1 MNKSYT
7 KTKAALLASTLI
19 LPSQIAMAQDKDVG
33 LEEIV
38 VTAQKRSENL
48 QDVPV
53 SVQVLGNTQLENLNV
68 NGFSDYVKFLPTV
81 SFTQTR
87 PGMAQVY
94 MRGVVSGSNG
104 NHSAS
109 MPSVGVY
116 LDEQPITTI
125 NEILDM
131 HMYDIAR
138 VETLSGPQGSLFGA
152 SSQAGTLRIITNK
165 PEIGEF
171 SAGYD
176 VAANTTKSGEMGYT
190 LEGYVNVPV
199 SDQAAIRLVAWH
211 ESQGGYIDNVPS
223 TLTFPSSFVTID
235 NAEFAEENFNDVE
248 TTGARAMLKLDLN
261 ENWTVTPSVIY
272 QDQHSTGI
280 FSHDPDVGDLEVTRY
295 AKDDYDEKW
304 IQAGLT
310 IEGKIGN
317 LDVVYAGSYLD
328 RDRLSQYD
336 YTGYSEYWLSY
347 YEYYYTG
354 SGYCLYDNAAGGCAD
369 PTQLVTGDEKYKKQ
383 SHELRIQSPQ
393 DGRFRWIAGL
403 FYQKQEHNFDLRWIV
418 PDADPAG
425 SVVPQS
431 EGTNPAFDWQTVV
444 WQTRQ
449 VREDR
454 DKAIFGEL
462 AFDITDNLT
471 LTAGIRAFKFDN
483 TLYGFNGFLKHCTY
497 YEDAD
502 GDYTIPINPDG
513 LPAFP
518 CFDTRILDGQK
529 KDSGQTYKLN
539 LTYKIDDDKMVYAT
553 YSEGFRPGGVNRA
566 RVPNIPGY
574 DPDYVYNYELGWK
587 TQWLDNRLR
596 FNGALYHL
604 NWDNVQFSFLDFAV
618 SNLTII
624 QNVGASRTNG
634 AEFDLDFAASENLTL
649 SLSGSFN
656 DAKLTVDYFRDVS
669 DPDSLIA
676 PKGTRMPFV
685 PKVQLSASARYTQE
699 VAGLPG
705 FAQLSVA
712 HTGGSYSDL
721 DVNVNYNQF
730 YYDSGALKFKDVPIR
745 SWQEAYTVV
754 NLSAGIDGDNWS
766 LGIFADNL
774 FDTRAEVQRG
784 DSVYTVFYS
793 QMDSQNQTIRPRT
806 IGVRFG
812 QKF

>member
-1 MNKSYT
+1 MNKYYS
-7 KTKAALLASTLI
+7 KTKVALLASTLI
-19 LPSQIAMAQDKDVG
+19 LPSQVAFAQDDSPA

-68 NGFSDYVKFLPTV
+68 NGFSDYVKYLPTV
-81 SFTQTR
+81 SFTQAR
-87 PGMAQVY
+87 PGQAQVY

-125 NEILDM
+125 NEILNL

-138 VETLSGPQGSLFGA
+138 VETLSGPQGTLFGA

-176 VAANTTKSGEMGYT
+176 VAANTVKSGEMGYT

-235 NAEFAEENFNDVE
+235 NAAIAEENFNDTT
-248 TTGARAMLKLDLN
+248 TTGARAMLKVDLN
-261 ENWTVTPSVIY
+261 ENWTVTPSVTY
-272 QDQHSTGI
+272 QDQHSTGW
-280 FSHDPDVGDLEVTRY
+280 FNHDPDDVGDLQVKRY
-295 AKDDYDEKW
+295 AKDDFDEKW
-304 IQAGLT
+304 VQAGLT
-310 IEGKIGN
+310 IEGKIGD
-317 LDVVYAGSYLD
+317 LDVVYAGTYLD
-328 RDRLSQYD
+328 RDRVSQYD

-354 SGYCLYDNAAGGCAD
+354 GGYCLYYNAAGDCAD
-369 PTQLVTGDEKYKKQ
+369 PTQLVTGDEKFKKQ
-383 SHELRIQSPQ
+383 SHELRIQSSQ
-393 DGRFRWIAGL
+393 DNRLRWIAGV

-418 PDADPAG
+418 PDADPDG

-454 DKAIFGEL
+454 DKAVFGEI
-462 AFDITDNLT
+462 AFDITDDLT
-471 LTAGIRAFKFDN
+471 ITGGIRAFKFDN
-483 TLYGFNGFLKHCTY
+483 TLYGFNGFLRHCTGFY
-497 YEDAD
+497 VD
-502 GDYTIPINPDG
+502 GKFVQDG
-513 LPAFP
+513 AGVPQFP
-518 CFDTRILDGQK
+518 CFDTRILDGRK

-539 LTYKIDDDKMVYAT
+539 LTYEIDDDKMVYAT

-624 QNVGASRTNG
+624 QNVGKSRTNG

-656 DAKLTVDYFRDVS
+656 DAKLGVDYYRDKS

-699 VAGLPG
+699 IAGLPA
-705 FAQLSVA
+705 FAQLSIA

-721 DVNVNYNQF
+721 DTNINNNQF
-730 YYDSGALKFKDVPIR
+730 YYDGGVLSFKDVPLR
-745 SWQEAYTVV
+745 SWQEAYTVT

-774 FDTRAEVQRG
+774 FDTRAQIQRG

-793 QMDSQNQTIRPRT
+793 QMDSQIQTIRPRT
-806 IGVRFG
+806 IGIRFG